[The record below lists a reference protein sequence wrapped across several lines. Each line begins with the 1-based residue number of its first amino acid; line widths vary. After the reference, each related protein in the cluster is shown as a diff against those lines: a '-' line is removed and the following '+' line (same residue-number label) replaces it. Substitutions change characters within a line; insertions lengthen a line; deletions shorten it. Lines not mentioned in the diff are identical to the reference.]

1 MQKWQTLKELN
12 RKSVS
17 PSFLIFSDSPLPGGK
32 LKYTPP
38 PFKTGG
44 GGGGGANYENSSDN

>member
-17 PSFLIFSDSPLPGGK
+17 PSFLIFSDSPPPGEK
-32 LKYTPP
+32 IKIYSP